1 MKDDCLFCKIAN
13 DQTDTELVWQN
24 EVVAAFNDIHP
35 KAPVH
40 ILVVPKTHVE
50 TLDHL
55 DHPTLGNELLQAVQ
69 TVADQ
74 AGVSGRY
81 RVQINVG
88 EEGGQVI
95 PHLHLHVMGGR
106 RFSE

>member
-1 MKDDCLFCKIAN
+1 MNSECLFCKIAN
-13 DQTDTELVWQN
+13 GQTDTELVWQN
-24 EVVAAFNDIHP
+24 EVAAAFRDIHP

-55 DHPTLGNELLQAVQ
+55 DHPALGNELLQGVQ
-69 TVADQ
+69 NVAEQ
-74 AGVSGRY
+74 AGVAGGY

-88 EEGGQVI
+88 EEGGQVV
-95 PHLHLHVMGGR
+95 PHLHLHVMGGQ